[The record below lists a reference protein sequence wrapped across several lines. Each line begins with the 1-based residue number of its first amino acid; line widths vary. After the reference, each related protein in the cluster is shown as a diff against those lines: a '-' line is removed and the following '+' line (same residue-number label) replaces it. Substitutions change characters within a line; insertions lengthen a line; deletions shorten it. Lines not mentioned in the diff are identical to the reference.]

1 MSLRFDELPPQWK
14 MVNNILNVYDSAS
27 DADVE
32 EGMNWYNN
40 AYEAC
45 DFMAQSFEFAPGQI
59 AGVMAVVSPGMTW
72 DENES
77 APARICDLYRNGVH
91 WTNWTGFST
100 YPLNLMKSKRIL
112 DGDYSAIKGP
122 KVVSF
127 YGCIMGATDV
137 VTVDR
142 WSLRVAMNQ
151 FLSTDKIVPSGKK
164 CYNAV
169 SDAYKAAAELA
180 NINPC
185 DMQAVTW
192 TVYRNRYN
200 GKGVRINREV
210 MA

>member
-1 MSLRFDELPPQWK
+1 
-14 MVNNILNVYDSAS
+14 
-27 DADVE
+27 
-32 EGMNWYNN
+32 
-40 AYEAC
+40 
-45 DFMAQSFEFAPGQI
+45 
-59 AGVMAVVSPGMTW
+59 
-72 DENES
+72 
-77 APARICDLYRNGVH
+77 
-91 WTNWTGFST
+91 
-100 YPLNLMKSKRIL
+100 
-112 DGDYSAIKGP
+112 
-122 KVVSF
+122 
-127 YGCIMGATDV
+127 MGATDV